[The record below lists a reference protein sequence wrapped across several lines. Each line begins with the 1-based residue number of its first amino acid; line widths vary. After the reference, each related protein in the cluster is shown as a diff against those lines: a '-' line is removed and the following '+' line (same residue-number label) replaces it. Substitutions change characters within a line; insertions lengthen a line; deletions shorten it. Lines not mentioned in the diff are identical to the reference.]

1 MLLADTAIVTAAH
14 DQNLVTEKLLQ
25 TVIPLGRVNV
35 VALIFAPLAL
45 AFVARGRLDVADLRV
60 WVVAIWLGAAA
71 QATVLTSRRWTGLTQ
86 MWETSYTLVM
96 LFLGAT
102 WGSVLTV
109 GVADADPLSA
119 QLIIVCFMVMTSA
132 ASIMAFAGS
141 LRLGLTFLLSQWGV
155 AVTVALLGS
164 HWNLLIISLTVVVA
178 GTAYHV
184 AANRFLLVSVNAQV
198 RAHELSEELRVHA
211 TTDALTGL
219 MNRRAVVEALEKILA
234 AGIRPVVLFV
244 DLDGFK
250 AINDSAG
257 HRAGDEVLIEC
268 GRRLVSIVRPGDLV
282 GRLGGDEFVVVL
294 FGGADKELSV
304 ELARRVT
311 TLLARPVGD
320 QGLRVTASVGC
331 ALPMPRESADRVL
344 GRADAAMYT
353 AKKEGGDNVVVSG
366 TGAISANVVTRLR
379 A

>member
-1 MLLADTAIVTAAH
+1 MTAAH

-25 TVIPLGRVNV
+25 TVIPLGQVNV

-45 AFVARGRLDVADLRV
+45 AFVARGRLDTGDLRV
-60 WVVAIWLGAAA
+60 WIVAIWLGAIA
-71 QATVLTSRRWTGLTQ
+71 QAVVLTSRRWSGLTRG
-86 MWETSYTLVM
+86 WEASYALVV

-102 WGSVLTV
+102 WGGALAI
-109 GVADADPLSA
+109 GVVDGDPLSA

-141 LRLGLTFLLSQWGV
+141 LRLGLTFVLSQWGV
-155 AVTVALLGS
+155 AIAVALRESL
-164 HWNLLIISLTVVVA
+164 WNLLIISLTVVVA
-178 GTAYHV
+178 GTAYYV
-184 AANRFLLVSVNAQV
+184 AANRFLVVSVNAQV

-219 MNRRAVVEALEKILA
+219 LNRRAVVEALEEILA

-268 GRRLVSIVRPGDLV
+268 GRRLVSIVRQGDLV

-294 FGGADKELSV
+294 FGGADKDLSV
-304 ELARRVT
+304 ELARRIT
-311 TLLARPVGD
+311 TLLAHPVGD
-320 QGLRVTASVGC
+320 QGLTVTASVGC
-331 ALPMPRESADRVL
+331 ALPQARESADRVL
-344 GRADAAMYT
+344 GRADAAMYA
-353 AKKEGGDNVVVSG
+353 AKKEGGDSVVVSG
-366 TGAISANVVTRLR
+366 AEAIPANEVNRLGA
-379 A
+379 